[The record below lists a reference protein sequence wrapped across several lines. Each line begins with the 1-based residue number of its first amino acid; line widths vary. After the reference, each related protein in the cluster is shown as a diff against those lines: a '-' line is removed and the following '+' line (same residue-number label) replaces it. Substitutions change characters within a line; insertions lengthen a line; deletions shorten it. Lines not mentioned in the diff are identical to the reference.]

1 MPHIFLAIKL
11 AWRTFATLGQ
21 GLAWGG
27 SRESSPQSAVN
38 MSTWAWHKHDAND
51 RSITLRQKKHETSAS
66 FCHDFF
72 TQIPTSSKPGQTVN
86 LREQFVQAKGR
97 ASTRSAKFPSMF
109 HLSLVAP
116 MALPQRRIVV
126 VHHSCPTQRPMNFG
140 EHFCIQSCIRN
151 MYDPRIILC
160 KNLSSFSRW
169 CKGIVKSLLPACMH
183 KPQDCQAC
191 HKVWKATRFSS
202 CINQKVKALGKDRCG
217 PNQISR
223 YDLWII
229 APAEGP
235 CGGFEHPVGASKEW
249 ASQVFMSLST
259 CSVHTKAIFAA
270 FKLKSPWE
278 SPPHFVSILCCSK
291 PPLSL

>member
-1 MPHIFLAIKL
+1 MMRMTAASRSGKKNMKHRHPFVMTFLLRSPHLPNQARL
-11 AWRTFATLGQ
+11 ST
-21 GLAWGG
+21 
-27 SRESSPQSAVN
+27 SESNLCKQKDELRLEVPSSHQC
-38 MSTWAWHKHDAND
+38 
-51 RSITLRQKKHETSAS
+51 SI
-66 FCHDFF
+66 CHWLHRW
-72 TQIPTSSKPGQTVN
+72 PY
-86 LREQFVQAKGR
+86 LREGLLLCI
-97 ASTRSAKFPSMF
+97 T
-109 HLSLVAP
+109 
-116 MALPQRRIVV
+116 
-126 VHHSCPTQRPMNFG
+126 SCPTQRPMNFG

-270 FKLKSPWE
+270 FKLKSPE
-278 SPPHFVSILCCSK
+278 KALRILLASCAAASHLSPCR
-291 PPLSL
+291 